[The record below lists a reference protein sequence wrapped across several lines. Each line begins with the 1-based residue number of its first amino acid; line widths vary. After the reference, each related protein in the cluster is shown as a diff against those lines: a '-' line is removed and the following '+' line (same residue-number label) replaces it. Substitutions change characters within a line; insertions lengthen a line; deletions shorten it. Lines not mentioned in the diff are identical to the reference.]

1 MNIGRITNLSFTSTP
16 SRGGVGINGSV
27 LDKEMERLQREDLAN
42 VGKVYQKEAFN
53 KLNEQHTALFTAL
66 NAQMVQNQFELLNK
80 LDKIEGK
87 VDKINWGV
95 NEKYTDPMAPFM

>member
-42 VGKVYQKEAFN
+42 VGKVYQEEAFN

-66 NAQMVQNQFELLNK
+66 NAQMVQNQFELLNR
-80 LDKIEGK
+80 LDKIEKK
-87 VDKINWGV
+87 VNDIHWQTGG
-95 NEKYTDPMAPFM
+95 KYTDPLAPFM